1 MSKKTKNSNKLKL
14 TYKVSGVDID
24 EGNKLVTDIAQI
36 TETTS
41 NKGSIGELGG
51 FGGLFDLKK
60 HHFKDPILV
69 SSTDGVGTKLQL
81 AIKTKSYFN
90 VGIDLVAMCA
100 NDVLA
105 QGAQPLFFMDY
116 YATGKLNKSV
126 TLRVIEGIAEGCKQ
140 SGCALIGG
148 ETAEMP
154 GHYKKNDFDVA
165 GFCVGAVERDKILKT
180 NSVKKGDCVIGLS
193 SSGIHSNGFSL
204 VRKIIEINSID
215 IYENPKFD
223 KNKTLAEILMKPT
236 LMYTKA
242 FLAANK
248 NYKVKS
254 ISHITGG
261 GLIDNPPRA
270 FNKNL
275 TLKFDMKNFKLPP
288 LFKWLKDKANISL
301 FELAKTFNCGIGFLI
316 FVDKNDA
323 QLIINDIN
331 KIGYNAF
338 LIGSMIE
345 NNYEKIEKDMNDRNS
360 NSNKNITTRNKM
372 SFFNDR
378 QKMLY

>member
-1 MSKKTKNSNKLKL
+1 MVKKTKKTKRSEI
-14 TYKVSGVDID
+14 TYKDSGVDID
-24 EGNKLVTDIAQI
+24 KGNKLITDIAQI

-51 FGGLFDLKK
+51 FGGFFDLKK
-60 HHFKDPILV
+60 YRFKDPILV

-81 AIKTKSYFN
+81 AIRTKSYFN

-126 TLRVIEGIAEGCKQ
+126 ALRVIQGIAEGCKQ

-165 GFCVGAVERDKILKT
+165 GFCVGAVERDKVLNI
-180 NSVKKGDCVIGLS
+180 NSVKKGDYVIGLS
-193 SSGIHSNGFSL
+193 SSGLHSNGFSL
-204 VRKIIEINSID
+204 VRKILEINSID
-215 IYENPKFD
+215 IYKNPKFD

-236 LMYTKA
+236 LLYTKA
-242 FLAANK
+242 FMAANK

-270 FNKNL
+270 FNKKL

-288 LFKWLKDKANISL
+288 LFKWLRDKANISL

-316 FVDKNDA
+316 FVDKKDA
-323 QLIINDIN
+323 QVIINDLN

-345 NNYEKIEKDMNDRNS
+345 NNYERNVIFDGW
-360 NSNKNITTRNKM
+360 K
-372 SFFNDR
+372 F
-378 QKMLY
+378 

>member
-1 MSKKTKNSNKLKL
+1 MIKNTKNTNKSEI
-14 TYKVSGVDID
+14 TYKDSGVDID
-24 EGNKLVTDIAQI
+24 EGNKLITNIAQI

-41 NKGSIGELGG
+41 NEGSIGELGG

-60 HHFKDPILV
+60 FCFKDPILV

-90 VGIDLVAMCA
+90 VGIDLVDMCA

-126 TLRVIEGIAEGCKQ
+126 AIEVINGIAEGCKQ

-165 GFCVGAVERDKILKT
+165 GFCVGAVERNRILKK
-180 NSVKKGDCVIGLS
+180 NSVKEGDIVIGLS

-204 VRKIIEINSID
+204 VRKIIEVNSID
-215 IYENPKFD
+215 IFKNPKFE
-223 KNKTLAEILMKPT
+223 KNLTLAEILMKPT
-236 LMYTKA
+236 IIYTKA

-248 NYKVKS
+248 NHKVKS

-288 LFKWLKDKANISL
+288 LFKWLKDKSNISL
-301 FELAKTFNCGIGFLI
+301 FELTKTFNCGIGFLI
-316 FVDKNDA
+316 FADKNDA
-323 QLIINDIN
+323 QEIIKDIN

-338 LIGSMIE
+338 LIGSMIK
-345 NNYEKIEKDMNDRNS
+345 NNSEKNVVFDGWD
-360 NSNKNITTRNKM
+360 
-372 SFFNDR
+372 F
-378 QKMLY
+378 